1 MWFWEMGRL
10 PLICL
15 CRHATHSSLS
25 LTIHII
31 LFGKYTHT
39 YTDDKHE
46 QTLCLFL
53 QVGGRLQL
61 GTIVVLAAVGVSPH
75 FGGRGYLD
83 TSVRVNTPTLAPLSM
98 GGHVTL
104 ERDQKKGVGG
114 VTGGVGK
121 QFGGLNEALGRLRG
135 GGAAPKLPY
144 RLIWPSMSRWP
155 LLSAP
160 KTRS

>member
-31 LFGKYTHT
+31 LFVKYTHT

-46 QTLCLFL
+46 RTLCLFL

-104 ERDQKKGVGG
+104 ERDKKKGWAGLPG
-114 VTGGVGK
+114 VLGNSLE
-121 QFGGLNEALGRLRG
+121 GLMKLSGDRG
-135 GGAAPKLPY
+135 W
-144 RLIWPSMSRWP
+144 RCC
-155 LLSAP
+155 P
-160 KTRS
+160 KTALSPHLAQHVSMTPTECS